1 MRDATTAIQTRSLS
15 KVFGHRR
22 VLSEIDLDVARGE
35 SVALTGA
42 NGTGKTTLLHL
53 LASALRPSAGEVRWF
68 GRPATGAPAAR
79 RLIAMVAHET
89 FLYPHLTLRENLIF
103 AARMCDVPGP
113 ARRADDLLR
122 SIGLAS
128 HAHRSPTRISQGMRQ
143 RVAVARA
150 LVHDPRIL
158 LLDEPFSGL
167 DAQGADWLLNLL
179 LHLRD
184 RGRTLCFAVH
194 DEQKVRRLAHRV
206 VRLQSGRLEELE
218 REGHPGVAKHSAS
231 ARAA

>member
-1 MRDATTAIQTRSLS
+1 MSDMTTAIQTRSLS

-22 VLSEIDLDVARGE
+22 VLSQIDLDVAEGE
-35 SVALTGA
+35 SVALSGA
-42 NGTGKTTLLHL
+42 NGTDKTTLLRL
-53 LASALRPSAGEVRWF
+53 LASVLRPSTGEVRWF
-68 GRPATGAPAAR
+68 GRPAGGNPADR

-89 FLYPHLTLRENLIF
+89 FLYSHLSLRENLIF
-103 AARMCDVPGP
+103 AARMCDVRRP
-113 ARRADDLLR
+113 ASRADELLR
-122 SIGLAS
+122 NIGLAS
-128 HAHRSPTRISQGMRQ
+128 HAHRSPARISQGMRQ
-143 RVAVARA
+143 RLAVARA

-194 DEQKVRRLAHRV
+194 DERKVERLAHRV
-206 VRLQSGRLEELE
+206 LRLESGRLEELE
-218 REGHPGVAKHSAS
+218 RDGPAGVAKPWTS